1 MNTKVITLTKH
12 VQFNTTD
19 TLEPILEETLSVGH
33 SSTITKRFDALDV
46 ESNEHSSYAGTPVK
60 PLGDIQPNH
69 TGLTP
74 IMDNIKLDISANHLH
89 GINDDFNLYQHS
101 SNNL

>member
-1 MNTKVITLTKH
+1 MNTKAITLTKLVH
-12 VQFNTTD
+12 FNTTD
-19 TLEPILEETLSVGH
+19 NLEPILKEASSVGNR
-33 SSTITKRFDALDV
+33 STITKRFDALDV
-46 ESNEHSSYAGTPVK
+46 ESNEHSSYAETPVK

-74 IMDNIKLDISANHLH
+74 IMDNIKLDISAKHLH